1 MRIQGRDV
9 DDSDGTDGTWA
20 TPIADTDLFVAMG
33 QPSNSRYQTVWWLAR
48 RTDVTFGLPEQVC
61 EALAIDDLDVEASL
75 AVAVPV
81 LVQLVEDT
89 AVDALAS
96 NSGPTANPG
105 DGGVSDETR
114 ETPVVSAHPTT
125 NTSTTP
131 QSRGEYGYR
140 LNSSVINV
148 PLFKANSGMYL
159 RFWPYNPSLTL
170 DVPPSPP

>member
-20 TPIADTDLFVAMG
+20 TPIIADTDLFVAMG

-114 ETPVVSAHPTT
+114 ETPVVSLHTQQRTPVLHRKVVG
-125 NTSTTP
+125 STDI
-131 QSRGEYGYR
+131 
-140 LNSSVINV
+140 V
-148 PLFKANSGMYL
+148 
-159 RFWPYNPSLTL
+159 
-170 DVPPSPP
+170 

>member
-1 MRIQGRDV
+1 
-9 DDSDGTDGTWA
+9 
-20 TPIADTDLFVAMG
+20 MG

-75 AVAVPV
+75 LWRFPCWCSWSRTRLSMRSPQTAG
-81 LVQLVEDT
+81 QLLT
-89 AVDALAS
+89 R
-96 NSGPTANPG
+96 GT
-105 DGGVSDETR
+105 GVCPMKLGKRQSYL
-114 ETPVVSAHPTT
+114 HPTT

-170 DVPPSPP
+170 DVPPSP

>member
-20 TPIADTDLFVAMG
+20 LHIADTDLFVAMG

-96 NSGPTANPG
+96 KQRANC
-105 DGGVSDETR
+105 
-114 ETPVVSAHPTT
+114 
-125 NTSTTP
+125 
-131 QSRGEYGYR
+131 
-140 LNSSVINV
+140 
-148 PLFKANSGMYL
+148 
-159 RFWPYNPSLTL
+159 
-170 DVPPSPP
+170 

>member
-1 MRIQGRDV
+1 
-9 DDSDGTDGTWA
+9 
-20 TPIADTDLFVAMG
+20 MG

-105 DGGVSDETR
+105 GRGVSDETR

-131 QSRGEYGYR
+131 QSRG
-140 LNSSVINV
+140 STDIV
-148 PLFKANSGMYL
+148 
-159 RFWPYNPSLTL
+159 
-170 DVPPSPP
+170 

>member
-1 MRIQGRDV
+1 
-9 DDSDGTDGTWA
+9 
-20 TPIADTDLFVAMG
+20 MG

-105 DGGVSDETR
+105 TGVCPMKLGKRQSYLHTQQR
-114 ETPVVSAHPTT
+114 TPVLHRKVVGVRISF
-125 NTSTTP
+125 
-131 QSRGEYGYR
+131 E
-140 LNSSVINV
+140 
-148 PLFKANSGMYL
+148 
-159 RFWPYNPSLTL
+159 
-170 DVPPSPP
+170 